1 MKNSARNQLSAA
13 TNHVAGKHERQD
25 QTPLVELVTGLF
37 IERAPDRAALLRH
50 ARQESD
56 SWRSVWIKFPCPTT
70 RMTTPIRIAIH
81 RTSSKISDQGD
92 IAVERERVTLGRADY
107 PPILGPVDKAVTAVR
122 RGYHG
127 VRTAFRKCPATADRA
142 IGTRRGPDR
151 NCVLFGVNGQRRKA
165 GRAPLIASRVVEA
178 DIVYVG
184 ARPKAARFRV
194 YRERYGLRRCRH
206 GSGR

>member
-1 MKNSARNQLSAA
+1 MTVHTRCA
-13 TNHVAGKHERQD
+13 
-25 QTPLVELVTGLF
+25 
-37 IERAPDRAALLRH
+37 RAALGIGVGQDVLT
-50 ARQESD
+50 AD
-56 SWRSVWIKFPCPTT
+56 LVV
-70 RMTTPIRIAIH
+70 
-81 RTSSKISDQGD
+81 QGAET
-92 IAVERERVTLGRADY
+92 IVAVERERVTLGRADY

-165 GRAPLIASRVVEA
+165 GRAPLIASRVVES

-184 ARPKAARFRV
+184 VRLKAARFRV
-194 YRERYGLRRCRH
+194 YRERDGLRRCRH